1 MTTKSFSIRIS
12 ALFGV
17 YDFCS
22 MIANKSKVHQISSGE
37 YDQLVVLF
45 GQRGEAKNEARNV
58 A

>member
-1 MTTKSFSIRIS
+1 
-12 ALFGV
+12 
-17 YDFCS
+17 

-58 A
+58 ALKSQI